1 MGILRSQLESALNF
15 VFKSYFGHPLFN
27 LKMVKGDRATWKA
40 KYFVKIGQLLD
51 EYPRIFIVG
60 ADNVRSKQMQQI
72 RASLRGIAEILM
84 GKNTMMTKAIRAH
97 LPNNPSL
104 EKILPFIK
112 GNVGLVFSKEDPV
125 LVRDKLLENKVAAPA
140 RAGAIAPVDV
150 IVEAQ
155 NTGMGPEKTNFFQAL
170 NISTKIAKGAIE
182 IVSNVHLIHVG
193 DKVGASEATLLQMLN
208 VKPFSYGLIVENI
221 YDNGAVFS
229 PEILDITDEQLLA
242 KFQQGISNVAA
253 VSLNIGYCTQASIP
267 HSIINGFKNVVA
279 VAVEAEI
286 DFPQADGIKAY
297 LADPSA
303 FAVAAAP
310 AAGGAAQETKEEEVK
325 EESEEEESDDD
336 MGFSLFD

>member
-1 MGILRSQLESALNF
+1 
-15 VFKSYFGHPLFN
+15 
-27 LKMVKGDRATWKA
+27 MVKGDRATWKA
-40 KYFVKIGQLLD
+40 KYFVKIQRLLE

-72 RASLRGIAEILM
+72 RVSLRGIAEILM
-84 GKNTMMTKAIRAH
+84 GKNTMMNKAIRGQISS
-97 LPNNPSL
+97 NPAL
-104 EKILPFIK
+104 EKLLPHIK

-140 RAGAIAPVDV
+140 RAGAIAPCDV

-155 NTGMGPEKTNFFQAL
+155 NTGMGPEKTSFFQAL

-182 IVSNVHLIHVG
+182 IVSNVHLIHAG
-193 DKVGASEATLLQMLN
+193 DKVGQSEATLLQMLG
-208 VKPFSYGLIVENI
+208 VMPFAYGLVVENI
-221 YDNGAVFS
+221 YDNGAVFA
-229 PEILDITDEQLLA
+229 PEVLDITDEQLLG
-242 KFQQGISNVAA
+242 KFQLGVSNVAA
-253 VSLNIGYCTQASIP
+253 ASLQIGYCTQASVP
-267 HSIINGFKNVVA
+267 HSIINGFKNILA
-279 VAVEAEI
+279 VAVETDI
-286 DFPQADGIKAY
+286 SFPQADTVKAY

-310 AAGGAAQETKEEEVK
+310 AEEAVEETKEEVK

>member
-1 MGILRSQLESALNF
+1 
-15 VFKSYFGHPLFN
+15 
-27 LKMVKGDRATWKA
+27 MVKGDRATWKA
-40 KYFVKIGQLLD
+40 NYFVKIGKLLD
-51 EYPRIFIVG
+51 EYPRIFIVQ

-84 GKNTMMTKAIRAH
+84 GKNTMMIKAIRSH
-97 LPNNPSL
+97 LSTNPSL
-104 EKILPFIK
+104 EKILPHIK

-170 NISTKIAKGAIE
+170 NISTKIAKGSIE
-182 IVSNVHLIHVG
+182 IVSNVHLIHIG
-193 DKVGASEATLLQMLN
+193 DKVGASEATLLQMLG
-208 VKPFSYGLIVENI
+208 VKPFSYGLLVENI

-229 PEILDITDEQLLA
+229 PDILDITDEQLIG
-242 KFQQGISNVAA
+242 KFCSGVANVAA
-253 VSLNIGYCTQASIP
+253 ASLEIGYCTQASVP
-267 HSIINGFKNVVA
+267 HSIINGFKNIAA
-279 VAVEAEI
+279 VAVETDI
-286 DFPQADGIKAY
+286 TFPQVEMIKAY

-310 AAGGAAQETKEEEVK
+310 SAAAVEETKEVAK

>member
-1 MGILRSQLESALNF
+1 
-15 VFKSYFGHPLFN
+15 
-27 LKMVKGDRATWKA
+27 MVKGDRATWKA
-40 KYFVKIGQLLD
+40 NYFVKIAKLLD

-84 GKNTMMTKAIRAH
+84 GKNTMMCKAIKSH
-97 LPNNPSL
+97 LATNPNL
-104 EKILPFIK
+104 EKLLPHIK

-140 RAGAIAPVDV
+140 RAGAIAPIDV
-150 IVEAQ
+150 FVEAQ

-170 NISTKIAKGAIE
+170 NISTKIAKGSIE
-182 IVSNVHLIHVG
+182 IVSRVHLLHEG
-193 DKVGASEATLLQMLN
+193 DKVGASEATLLQMLG
-208 VKPFSYGLIVENI
+208 VKPFAYGLIVENI

-229 PEILDITDEQLLA
+229 PEVLDITDEQLLA
-242 KFQQGISNVAA
+242 KFTQGCSNVAA
-253 VSLNIGYCTQASIP
+253 ASLELGYCTQASVP
-267 HSIINGFKNVVA
+267 HSIINGFKNVLA
-279 VAVEAEI
+279 VAVEADI
-286 DFPQADGIKAY
+286 DFPQAETVKAY

-310 AAGGAAQETKEEEVK
+310 VAAAEETKEEAK

>member
-1 MGILRSQLESALNF
+1 
-15 VFKSYFGHPLFN
+15 
-27 LKMVKGDRATWKA
+27 MVKGDRAQWKA
-40 KYFVKIGQLLD
+40 KYFIKIQRLLE

-72 RASLRGIAEILM
+72 RVSLRGIAEILM
-84 GKNTMMTKAIRAH
+84 GKNTMMNKAIRGQ
-97 LPNNPSL
+97 LSSNPSL
-104 EKILPFIK
+104 EKLLPHIK

-140 RAGAIAPVDV
+140 RAGAIAPCDV

-155 NTGMGPEKTNFFQAL
+155 NTGMGPEKTSFFQAL

-182 IVSNVHLIHVG
+182 IVSNVHLIHAG
-193 DKVGASEATLLQMLN
+193 DKVGQSEATLLQMLN
-208 VKPFSYGLIVENI
+208 VMPFAYGLVVENI
-221 YDNGAVFS
+221 YDNGAVFA
-229 PEILDITDEQLLA
+229 PEVLDITDEQLLS
-242 KFQQGISNVAA
+242 KFQLGISNVASA
-253 VSLNIGYCTQASIP
+253 SLQIGYCTQASLP
-267 HSIINGFKNVVA
+267 HSIINGFKNVLA
-279 VAVEAEI
+279 VAVETDI
-286 DFPQADGIKAY
+286 DFPQADTVKAF

-310 AAGGAAQETKEEEVK
+310 AEAEAAEETKEEVQ

>member
-1 MGILRSQLESALNF
+1 
-15 VFKSYFGHPLFN
+15 
-27 LKMVKGDRATWKA
+27 MVKGDRAEWKA
-40 KYFVKIGQLLD
+40 NYFLKIQRLLE

-72 RASLRGIAEILM
+72 RVSLRGIAEILM
-84 GKNTMMTKAIRAH
+84 GKNTMMNKAIRGQ
-97 LPNNPSL
+97 LSNNPHL
-104 EKILPFIK
+104 EKLLPHIK

-140 RAGAIAPVDV
+140 RAGAIAPCDV

-155 NTGMGPEKTNFFQAL
+155 NTGMGPEKTSFFQAL

-182 IVSNVHLIHVG
+182 IVSNVHLIHAG
-193 DKVGASEATLLQMLN
+193 DKVGQSEATLLQMLN
-208 VKPFSYGLIVENI
+208 VMPFAYGLVVENI
-221 YDNGAVFS
+221 YDNGAVFA
-229 PEILDITDEQLLA
+229 PEVLDITDEQLLS
-242 KFQQGISNVAA
+242 KFQLGITNVAA
-253 VSLNIGYCTQASIP
+253 ASLEMGYCTQASVP
-267 HSIINGFKNVVA
+267 HSIINAFKNVLA
-279 VAVEAEI
+279 VAVETDI
-286 DFPQADGIKAY
+286 SFPQADTVKAF

-310 AAGGAAQETKEEEVK
+310 AEAEAVEETKEEVK

>member
-1 MGILRSQLESALNF
+1 
-15 VFKSYFGHPLFN
+15 
-27 LKMVKGDRATWKA
+27 MVKGDRATWKA
-40 KYFVKIGQLLD
+40 KYFVKIQRLLE

-72 RASLRGIAEILM
+72 RVSLRGIAEILM
-84 GKNTMMTKAIRAH
+84 GKNTMMNKAIRGQIA
-97 LPNNPSL
+97 NNPAL
-104 EKILPFIK
+104 EKLLPHIK

-140 RAGAIAPVDV
+140 RAGAIAPCDV

-155 NTGMGPEKTNFFQAL
+155 NTGMGPEKTSFFQAL

-182 IVSNVHLIHVG
+182 IVSNVHLIHAG
-193 DKVGASEATLLQMLN
+193 DKVGQSEATLLQMLG
-208 VKPFSYGLIVENI
+208 VMPFAYGLVVENI
-221 YDNGAVFS
+221 YDNGAVFA
-229 PEILDITDEQLLA
+229 PEVLDITDEQLLS
-242 KFQQGISNVAA
+242 KFQLGISNIAA
-253 VSLNIGYCTQASIP
+253 VSLQIGYCTQASVP
-267 HSIINGFKNVVA
+267 HSIINGFKNVLA
-279 VAVEAEI
+279 VAVETDI
-286 DFPQADGIKAY
+286 SFPQADTVKAY

-310 AAGGAAQETKEEEVK
+310 AEEVVEETKEEVK

>member
-1 MGILRSQLESALNF
+1 
-15 VFKSYFGHPLFN
+15 
-27 LKMVKGDRATWKA
+27 MVKGDRATWKA
-40 KYFVKIGQLLD
+40 NYFVKIGKLLD
-51 EYPRIFIVG
+51 EYPRIFIVQ

-72 RASLRGIAEILM
+72 RHSLRGIAEILM
-84 GKNTMMTKAIRAH
+84 GKNTMMIKAIRAH
-97 LPNNPSL
+97 LSTNPML
-104 EKILPFIK
+104 EKILPHIK

-170 NISTKIAKGAIE
+170 NISTKIAKGSIE

-193 DKVGASEATLLQMLN
+193 DKVGASEATLLQMLG
-208 VKPFSYGLIVENI
+208 VKPFAYGLIVENI

-229 PEILDITDEQLLA
+229 PEILDITDDQLIG
-242 KFQQGISNVAA
+242 KFASGIANIAA
-253 VSLNIGYCTQASIP
+253 VSLEIGYCTQASVP
-267 HSIINGFKNVVA
+267 HSIINGFKNVA
-279 VAVEAEI
+279 AICVETDI
-286 DFPQADGIKAY
+286 TFPEVETIKAY

-310 AAGGAAQETKEEEVK
+310 AAAAVEETKEAAK

>member
-1 MGILRSQLESALNF
+1 
-15 VFKSYFGHPLFN
+15 
-27 LKMVKGDRATWKA
+27 MVKGDRATWKA
-40 KYFVKIGQLLD
+40 SYFVKIARLLE

-72 RASLRGIAEILM
+72 RVSLRGIAEILM
-84 GKNTMMTKAIRAH
+84 GKNTMMCKAIRGHMA
-97 LPNNPSL
+97 NNPSL
-104 EKILPFIK
+104 EKLLPHIK
-112 GNVGLVFSKEDPV
+112 GNIGLVFSKEDPV

-155 NTGMGPEKTNFFQAL
+155 NTGMGPEKTSFFQAL

-182 IVSNVHLIHVG
+182 IVSNVHLIHAG
-193 DKVGASEATLLQMLN
+193 DKVGQSEATLLQMLN
-208 VKPFSYGLIVENI
+208 VKPFAYGLVVENI
-221 YDNGAVFS
+221 YDNGAVFA

-242 KFQQGISNVAA
+242 KFQLGVSNVAA
-253 VSLNIGYCTQASIP
+253 ASLEMGYCTQASVP
-267 HSIINGFKNVVA
+267 HSVINGFKNVLA
-279 VAVEAEI
+279 VAVETDI
-286 DFPQADGIKAY
+286 SFPIADTVKAF

-303 FAVAAAP
+303 FAVAAP
-310 AAGGAAQETKEEEVK
+310 VEAAVEETKEEVK